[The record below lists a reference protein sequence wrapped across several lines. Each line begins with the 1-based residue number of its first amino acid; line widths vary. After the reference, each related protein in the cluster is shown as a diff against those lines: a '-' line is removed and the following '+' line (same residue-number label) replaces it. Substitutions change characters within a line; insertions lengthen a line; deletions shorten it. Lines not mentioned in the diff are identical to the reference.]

1 MGIFQRIA
9 PFFLCGYALCGQ
21 TPTQP
26 ALQPLLTP
34 EDVAAGERMYR
45 TQCAYCHGTHGE
57 GGRGATLARPRLF
70 HAPDDQAMFNVIAN
84 GIPDTE
90 MPGHWF
96 TDRETRQLVAFVRTL
111 GRVPPQ
117 KVTGDAANGQKL
129 YAGKGGC
136 AACHT
141 IGGRG
146 GAIGPDLSEIGASR
160 SLAYLRESLIAPE
173 AAVPDG
179 FLQVQLVTR
188 NGSRIT
194 GVRLNEDTFSIQI
207 RDLSGDFRS
216 FFKTE
221 LAELNKQPGKSPM
234 PSYTKIFTESELD
247 DVVAYLDSLRGP
259 Q

>member
-9 PFFLCGYALCGQ
+9 SFLLCGLALCAQ
-21 TPTQP
+21 APP
-26 ALQPLLTP
+26 QPLLTP
-34 EDVAAGERMYR
+34 EDLAAGERTYR
-45 TQCAYCHGTHGE
+45 TQCASCHGTHGE
-57 GGRGATLARPRLF
+57 GGRGATLARPRLLR
-70 HAPDDQAMFNVIAN
+70 APDDQAMFNVIAN

-96 TDRETRQLVAFVRTL
+96 TDREIRQLVAFVRTL
-111 GRVPPQ
+111 GQVAPQ
-117 KVTGDAANGQKL
+117 KAPGDVANGEKL

-160 SLAYLRESLIAPE
+160 SLSYLRESLINPE

-179 FLQVQLVTR
+179 FLEVQLVTK
-188 NGSRIT
+188 NGHRMT

-221 LAELNKQPGKSPM
+221 LTELNKQPGKSPM
-234 PSYTKIFTESELD
+234 PSYTRVFTTSELD
-247 DVVAYLDSLRGP
+247 DVVAYLDSLRGL

>member
-1 MGIFQRIA
+1 MRIFQLIG
-9 PFFLCGYALCGQ
+9 PLFLCACALWA
-21 TPTQP
+21 QP
-26 ALQPLLTP
+26 APQPLLTP
-34 EDVAAGERMYR
+34 EDLAAGERLYR
-45 TQCAYCHGTHGE
+45 TQCASCHGARGE
-57 GGRGATLARPRLF
+57 GGRGATLARPRLL
-70 HAPDDQAMFNVIAN
+70 HAPDDQSMFYVIAN

-96 TDRETRQLVAFVRTL
+96 TDRETRQLIAFVRTL
-111 GRVPPQ
+111 GRVAPQ
-117 KVTGDAANGQKL
+117 KATGDVANGEKL

-146 GAIGPDLSEIGASR
+146 GAIGPDLSDIGARR
-160 SLAYLRESLIAPE
+160 SLAYLRESLINPE

-179 FLQVQLVTR
+179 FLQVQITIR
-188 NGSRIT
+188 NGQRIT

-221 LAELNKQPGKSPM
+221 LAELSKQPGKSPM
-234 PSYTKIFTESELD
+234 PSYARVFTASELD